1 MSLSPIANA
10 VVFENM
16 QEAVIVVDGKNQIVK
31 INPAAE
37 KLLTQTKDSLIG
49 KSIQELFHDQP
60 KLLAKFGHVTQITTE
75 IIVNGR
81 YFELRISPIQ
91 ENNNLLGKVIVL
103 HEITT
108 HKNTERILQQQS
120 ERLALLHQISTDTQ
134 KSVAAKL
141 QEALALATQTLNMK
155 IGIISRIANDTYTVK
170 HLYAVE
176 GEIQKGQ
183 VFPLG
188 ATFCSIT
195 LSTDDVVSL
204 NYVQYSSYAQ
214 HPCYI
219 NTQLEAYIGKTIR
232 VNGQIYGTLNFSSH
246 QPRVNPFQK
255 EDEEFVNLLAHWIQS
270 EIEHHQATKNILE
283 NHTRIEALYQVTQ
296 ALIRYADLPD
306 FLQTVTDGVAVALPA
321 NRVSLI
327 VFDEYKQQI
336 EHIIRGGI
344 GADFIQDINYE
355 ELSAGLTG
363 WVLKNGEAVLSPKNV
378 PDPRESAIVQKRRL
392 ETNSGSIIV
401 VPVQYQTTTIGTL
414 TAINLPQERDFD
426 QKDLALLEA
435 LAGQTAIAL
444 ENKRLLDAERART
457 QELEETNR
465 RLDTFSHMVAH
476 DLKSPLSLIIGYTEF
491 ILMDQPLAAPD
502 IRLQRIIDSA
512 RKMGNIIDE
521 LLLLASIQQKKIKT
535 SPVAMTFII
544 EEALNRLALI
554 VEESEAKIIRP
565 STWPIA
571 RGYAPWIEEVW
582 VNYISNAI
590 KYGGTPP
597 LIELGAT
604 ELAQEQICFWVKDN
618 GQTITPDDESKLFQK
633 FERLEP
639 TKATG
644 HGLGLSIV
652 KQIVEMLEGTVGFK
666 RLSTQ
671 GSMFYFTL
679 PAATFEE
686 S

>member
-49 KSIQELFHDQP
+49 KFIEELFHDQP
-60 KLLAKFGHVTQITTE
+60 ELVAKFGHVTQITTE
-75 IIVNGR
+75 IMVNGR

-91 ENNNLLGKVIVL
+91 ENDKLLGRVIVL

-108 HKNTERILQQQS
+108 HKNTERILKQQS

-134 KSVAAKL
+134 KSVEAKL
-141 QEALALATQTLNMK
+141 QDALALATQTLNME
-155 IGIISRIANDTYTVK
+155 IGIISQILNDTYTVK

-176 GEIQKGQ
+176 SEIKKGQ

-188 ATFCSIT
+188 ATFCNIT
-195 LSTDDVVSL
+195 LSTNDVVSL
-204 NYVQYSSYAQ
+204 NHVQHSAYAQ

-219 NTQLEAYIGKTIR
+219 NTNLEAYIGKTIR

-255 EDEEFVNLLAHWIQS
+255 EDEDFVNLLAHWIQS
-270 EIEHHQATKNILE
+270 ELKYQQANKNLLE

-327 VFDEYKQQI
+327 VFNKHKQQV

-344 GADFIQDINYE
+344 GADFIQDVNYD

-363 WVLKNGEAVLSPKNV
+363 WVLTNGKAALSPKDLL
-378 PDPRESAIVQKRRL
+378 DPRESPAVQKRRH

-414 TAINLPQERDFD
+414 TAINLPQQRDFD

-435 LAGQTAIAL
+435 LAGQTAVAL
-444 ENKRLLDAERART
+444 ENRRLLDAERART

-465 RLDTFSHMVAH
+465 RLDRFSHMVAH
-476 DLKSPLSLIIGYTEF
+476 DLKSPLSLIIGYAEF
-491 ILMDQPLAAPD
+491 ILMDQPVAAPD
-502 IRLQRIIDSA
+502 VRLQRIIDSS
-512 RKMGNIIDE
+512 RKMGDIIDE
-521 LLLLASIQQKKIKT
+521 LLLLASIQQKQIQTGPITMSFIIDEALKRLDLMIEENDAKIK
-535 SPVAMTFII
+535 
-544 EEALNRLALI
+544 
-554 VEESEAKIIRP
+554 KP
-565 STWPIA
+565 SIWPIA
-571 RGYAPWIEEVW
+571 CGYGPWVEEVW
-582 VNYISNAI
+582 VNYLSNAI
-590 KYGGTPP
+590 KYGGIPP
-597 LIELGAT
+597 LIELGAM
-604 ELAQEQICFWVKDN
+604 ELAQGQLCFWVKDN
-618 GQTITPDDESKLFQK
+618 GNTVTAEDESKLFQK

-652 KQIVEMLEGTVGFK
+652 KQIVEMLGGTVGFK
-666 RLSTQ
+666 RLSPQ